1 MSYFKSKKFP
11 LSFLLL
17 WSSSSSSCSSSLS
30 LGSKGWRSGE
40 STRLPPVWPGF
51 KSPRRRHMWVEF
63 VVGSLLCSMR
73 FFSRYSGFPL
83 SSKINISKLQ
93 FDQESGRRRTT
104 LWMCYLQII
113 IYLLLFIYYSF
124 IFHHHHYCSQH
135 QNLSN
140 LPSNVASPV
149 TAPAVAS
156 IVCLFLGLPSKTVQ
170 GKKKKPCWMHKL
182 LFTRLAKYLYRVHCI
197 LQKHSVLYDCMR
209 KQIKVP
215 SK

>member
-1 MSYFKSKKFP
+1 MSYFKPKKIP

-17 WSSSSSSCSSSLS
+17 WSSSSSSSSSSSLS

-40 STRLPPVWPGF
+40 STRLPPMWPGF
-51 KSPRRRHMWVEF
+51 KSPHRRHMWVEF
-63 VVGSLLCSMR
+63 VVGSHLCSMR

-83 SSKINISKLQ
+83 SSKINSSKFQ

-113 IYLLLFIYYSF
+113 IYLLLFIYYLF
-124 IFHHHHYCSQH
+124 IIHHHHYCSQH

-156 IVCLFLGLPSKTVQ
+156 IVCLFLGLPSKTVH
-170 GKKKKPCWMHKL
+170 GKKKKTL
-182 LFTRLAKYLYRVHCI
+182 LDA
-197 LQKHSVLYDCMR
+197 
-209 KQIKVP
+209 
-215 SK
+215 